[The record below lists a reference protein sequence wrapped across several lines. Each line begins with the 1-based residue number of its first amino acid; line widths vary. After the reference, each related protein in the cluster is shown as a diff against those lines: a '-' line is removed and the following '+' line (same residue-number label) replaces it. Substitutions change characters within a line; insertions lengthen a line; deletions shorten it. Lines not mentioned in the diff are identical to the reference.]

1 MAPWIAGAAT
11 EAGVHPL
18 RLHPLNGIAVAGQP
32 PAGGAP
38 VLLWVQIAQ
47 RAADNPALDLAAT
60 LAAGSDAGVT
70 ALFVLDKR
78 VPFASER
85 TFTFLLEGLAEL
97 GPRLRE
103 RRVPFVLRVG
113 APVDEVTRAVAELG
127 AGVVVTD
134 LSPLQRGRRLRAQAG
149 EALSTRRV
157 PVVAVDTEHVVPLL
171 AVPGEQIAA
180 RTLRPRFWRWLGLLP
195 PGDGAPAPVPRL
207 PVLPE
212 AVAAPRPGKALD
224 GLPLPGSAPATPS
237 PASPGSSGARAA
249 AAGVA
254 GLSSASSV
262 AGAAA
267 SRTPGGFEH
276 LLDSLGVDRTI
287 RPVPGMI
294 GGGLAAA
301 RRLEDFLAGHLV
313 GYAGR
318 APGGTADAA
327 EDRASGMSPYLRY
340 GQISPWRVAYQV
352 ASASA
357 PAEDRNAFLEELLVR
372 RELAANF
379 CWYNPHYRTLAAVP
393 AWARETL
400 RLHAVDPRPFLY
412 TPEQFERAETYDPL
426 WNAAQRQLLREGR
439 IQGYLR
445 MYWGKMIL
453 AWSPTPKEALH
464 TALTLNDRYAL
475 DGRSANGATNI
486 LWCFGKHDRP
496 FPERDVFGVVRS
508 MTAAGVARKFRLER
522 YLHLYGSPARPT
534 ELIGVAYR
542 AQPLDLR

>member
-32 PAGGAP
+32 PAAGAP
-38 VLLWVQIAQ
+38 VILWVQNAQ
-47 RAADNPALDLAAT
+47 RAADNPALDLAAA
-60 LAAGSDAGVT
+60 LAGGSDAGVT
-70 ALFVLDKR
+70 ALFVLDGR

-103 RRVPFVLRVG
+103 RRVPFVLRAG
-113 APVDEVTRAVAELG
+113 SPVEEVTRAVVELG

-149 EALSTRRV
+149 KALLKRRI
-157 PVVAVDTEHVVPLL
+157 PVIAVDTEHVVPLL

-180 RTLRPRFWRWLGLLP
+180 RTLRPRFWRWLGLSP
-195 PGDGAPAPVPRL
+195 PGDGPQADVPRL
-207 PVLPE
+207 PLLPA
-212 AVAAPRPGKALD
+212 AVVARRSGRALD
-224 GLPLPGSAPATPS
+224 GLSLPGSAPAAPS
-237 PASPGSSGARAA
+237 PGASGTAID
-249 AAGVA
+249 
-254 GLSSASSV
+254 
-262 AGAAA
+262 GAAA
-267 SRTPGGFEH
+267 VGSPLRFEP
-276 LLDSLGVDRTI
+276 LFDSLGVDRTI

-294 GGGLAAA
+294 GGELAAA
-301 RRLEDFLAGHLV
+301 RRLEDFLDWNLAGY
-313 GYAGR
+313 GGR

-327 EDRASGMSPYLRY
+327 DDRASGMSPYLRY
-340 GQISPWRVAYQV
+340 GQISPWRVAYQI
-352 ASASA
+352 AGA
-357 PAEDRNAFLEELLVR
+357 PAPESDRNAFLEELLVR

-379 CWYNPHYRTLAAVP
+379 CWYNPHYRNLAAVP

-412 TPEQFERAETYDPL
+412 TPEQFERAETHDPL
-426 WNAAQRQLLREGR
+426 WNAAQRQLMRSGR

-445 MYWGKMIL
+445 MYWGKMLL
-453 AWSPTPKEALH
+453 AWSPSPEEALH

-496 FPERDVFGVVRS
+496 FPERDIFGVVRS

-522 YLHLYGSPARPT
+522 YLHLYGT
-534 ELIGVAYR
+534 
-542 AQPLDLR
+542 